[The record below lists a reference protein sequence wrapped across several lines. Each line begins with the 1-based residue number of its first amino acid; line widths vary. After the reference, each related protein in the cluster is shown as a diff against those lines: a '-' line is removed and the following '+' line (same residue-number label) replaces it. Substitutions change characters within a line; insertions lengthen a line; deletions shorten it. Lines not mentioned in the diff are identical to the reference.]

1 MNSDFEKRLQEQP
14 MREIPSQW
22 REEILRAARPQ
33 TVVAPWWRE
42 WLWPCPR
49 AWAGLAAA
57 WGFILLLNVTTP
69 DEPATAGQKSSAS
82 WQGFAFLQQ
91 ETEIIA
97 RLSDTEESRP
107 APPPPPAATKPRSSR
122 RVKQAVG

>member
-1 MNSDFEKRLQEQP
+1 MNADFEKRLQDQ
-14 MREIPSQW
+14 RLLEIPRQW

-33 TVVAPWWRE
+33 PVVAPWWLG

-57 WGFILLLNVTTP
+57 WGFIFLLHLTTP
-69 DEPATAGQKSSAS
+69 SDPAADKGGSAS
-82 WQGFAFLQQ
+82 WQDFAILQR

-97 RLSDTEESRP
+97 QLSGSEENRP
-107 APPPPPAATKPRSSR
+107 VPLPPPAATKPRSSR
-122 RVKQAVG
+122 RLKQSFG